1 MIKINWQKFKNTNT
15 VAFSLIEVLV
25 SVSLFI
31 VIIMSST
38 EIFRLV
44 IEGQR
49 DAIAS
54 QNVQSSLK
62 YFFEV
67 TSKEIRMAIRS
78 EGACGVPSGDIFYLD
93 TTSNGQ
99 RLRFNNYYKECVSYE
114 LDEDENEV
122 KRFKITRGDYSGFIS
137 PNRIFINDLRF
148 SLDTTNQPAVTINMQ
163 AWAVGRDK
171 FKSEMDVQTTIT
183 SRYYRP

>member
-1 MIKINWQKFKNTNT
+1 MMKINLKQSKLMNK

-38 EIFRLV
+38 EIFSLV

-78 EGACGVPSGDIFYLD
+78 EGECGVPNDDIFFLD
-93 TTSNGQ
+93 TTINGQ
-99 RLRFNNYYKECVSYE
+99 RLRFNNYYGECVTYE
-114 LDEDENEV
+114 LGVGANGV
-122 KRFKITRGDYSGFIS
+122 QRFKITRGEYSGFIS
-137 PNRIFINDLRF
+137 PNRISINNLRF
-148 SLDTTNQPAVTINMQ
+148 VLNTSGQPTVTINMN
-163 AWAVGRDK
+163 ASAVGRDK